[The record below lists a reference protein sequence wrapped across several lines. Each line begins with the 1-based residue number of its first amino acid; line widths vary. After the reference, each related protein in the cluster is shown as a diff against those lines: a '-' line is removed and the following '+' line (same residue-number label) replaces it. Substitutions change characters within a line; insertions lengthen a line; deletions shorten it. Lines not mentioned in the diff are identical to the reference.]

1 MTIVKFAQS
10 FWLRSRKSLIIYYP
24 ARYFLWSHTFEC
36 FCAFEV
42 RPEVTNVL
50 VTRENILHQK
60 SIYLQKCKSFI
71 FKHKVKIF
79 RNSCPRVKFGP
90 NLIPTMNITLK
101 STEAN
106 VFLTNMDYMYTVY
119 VLLYFSNLKLNS
131 LLYLDIRKHYRSLTY
146 FICFTSGKAS
156 DEKLSRSRPTK

>member
-60 SIYLQKCKSFI
+60 SIYLPKCKSFI

-146 FICFTSGKAS
+146 FICFASGKAS